1 MGKLITIE
9 GTDCA
14 GKETQTNL
22 LVDHLTKEGYK
33 VAKFEFPNYN
43 SPTGKIIAGPFLA
56 KFGEGYFPEGSP
68 NVPPYVA
75 SLYYCADRAYNHDK
89 IIKALKE
96 NDFVLIDRY
105 TYSNLA
111 YNGAK
116 FKTIEE
122 RNSFFNFMTT
132 LEYDMLG
139 LTRPDLTFFIY
150 MPTEKSVELRQKR
163 AEKADQNEKDIDF
176 LKRTEKV
183 YLDMVNLYNFVKIDC
198 VENNNIK
205 TIPQIHEEVYQK
217 FKQLI

>member
-1 MGKLITIE
+1 MGKLITFE
-9 GTDCA
+9 GTDCS
-14 GKETQTNL
+14 GKETQTNM
-22 LVDHLTKEGYK
+22 LVDHLIKDGYK
-33 VAKFEFPNYN
+33 VAKFDFPDY
-43 SPTGKIIAGPFLA
+43 STATGKIIAGPFLG
-56 KFGEGYFPEGSP
+56 KFGEGYFQEGSP

-75 SLYYCADRAYNHDK
+75 SLYYSADRAYNHNK
-89 IIKALKE
+89 IVEALEE
-96 NDFVLIDRY
+96 NDFVFIDRY

-132 LEYDMLG
+132 LEFDMLG
-139 LTRPDLTFFIY
+139 LTRPDMTFFLY

-198 VENNNIK
+198 VEDNNIK
-205 TIPQIHEEVYQK
+205 TIPQIHEEVYKK